1 MDYSKCVTVNQ
12 IMHEYPRLK
21 TCFQQGKK
29 WNEMSETEL
38 WEELCLCILSSN
50 VPYELAL
57 SAFSHLR
64 SERLLRPKQLIRR
77 KSAVKQLSNELSKRI
92 YSPKTKNGSY
102 RKYRFPNT
110 RAQNIVKAART
121 IDQCDNGLM
130 QLLRNANDEEDARD
144 FLTSKIPGIGLK
156 QASHFLR
163 NIRYSES
170 LAIIDSHVIAFLA
183 EIGTIPNQ
191 RIKTVTPEIYM
202 KLEKIVRSLSKSL
215 DTDLSV
221 FDMAV
226 WQYMRR
232 R

>member
-1 MDYSKCVTVNQ
+1 MDISTCATLNQ
-12 IMHEYPRLK
+12 VMHEYSRVK
-21 TCFQQGKK
+21 TSFQQGRK

-38 WEELCLCILSSN
+38 WEELCLCMLSSN

-64 SERLLRPKQLIRR
+64 SERLLRPKWIVKR
-77 KSAVKQLSNELSKRI
+77 KSAVNQLSKELSKRI
-92 YSPKTKNGSY
+92 YLPRTKNGSH

-110 RAQNIVKAART
+110 RAENIVKAAKT
-121 IDQCDNGLM
+121 IYQRHHGLM
-130 QLLRNANDEEDARD
+130 QLLRNLDDEEKARD
-144 FLTSKIPGIGLK
+144 FLAMKIPGIGLK

-170 LAIIDSHVIAFLA
+170 LAIIDSHIIAFLA
-183 EIGTIPNQ
+183 EIGTIPHE

-202 KLEKIVRSLSKSL
+202 RLEKIIQDLSESLE
-215 DTDLSV
+215 TDMSV

>member
-1 MDYSKCVTVNQ
+1 MDVGTCATVNQ
-12 IMHEYPRLK
+12 VMREYSKLK
-21 TCFQQGKK
+21 SCFQQGRK
-29 WNEMSETEL
+29 WNDMSENEL

-64 SERLLRPKQLIRR
+64 SERLLRPKWIIKC
-77 KSAVKQLSNELSKRI
+77 KSAVNKLSNELSKCI
-92 YSPKTKNGSY
+92 YLPKTKNGSC

-110 RAQNIVKAART
+110 RAENIVKAAKT
-121 IDQCDNGLM
+121 IYQRDNGLV
-130 QLLRNANDEEDARD
+130 QLLKDIDDEEKARD
-144 FLTSKIPGIGLK
+144 FLAMKIPGIGLK

-183 EIGTIPNQ
+183 EIGTIPSQ
-191 RIKTVTPEIYM
+191 RIKTVTPEIYIR
-202 KLEKIVRSLSKSL
+202 LEKIIRGLSESL